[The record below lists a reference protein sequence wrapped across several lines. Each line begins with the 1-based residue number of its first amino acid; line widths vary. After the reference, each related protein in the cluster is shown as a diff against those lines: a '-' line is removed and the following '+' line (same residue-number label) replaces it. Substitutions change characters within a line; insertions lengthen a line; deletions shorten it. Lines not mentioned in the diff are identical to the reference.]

1 MLPQAKTRRLF
12 IPGYYSGYS
21 NNKMSLDIAIALAY
35 LTGRTLVPYRFR
47 LPRRFPIDESNER
60 VLEPMLVPQ
69 LFEIPVPWSDEY
81 LLKTWIAVPGAAEC
95 AWQPIHESVLCL
107 PGGPPT
113 DDERFLQFRNGR
125 RFVNT
130 FSAQQHAAPD
140 LHINTHTLGLY
151 SYFAYLGDE
160 QRRAVADL
168 MRRVRPKQQYLDAA
182 DQVAASLGAFNA
194 VHIRRDD
201 FVHNELSRKKITRAA
216 SISGQEIV
224 ANLASRMERDDPLLI
239 CTDGSSREEIF
250 GPIQRHFRQAIFLDR
265 YMRESSSIREL
276 MAGFPPG
283 DEGVDALLAQLV
295 ASKAQVFAGTLFS
308 TFTTLIHRMRAF
320 DRQESS
326 FLYCYNDFLSPLVRY
341 ERCEFLPVDDGPF
354 SWNRIRYPISPDAFS
369 WLREWPEAAGLAAPP
384 FGGDP
389 LPAGAITLHAS
400 QAALHGSSIQ
410 QVAGDDGSV
419 MIVDWLDPGATAS
432 WELVLPAEATFAVE
446 IRYACAAD
454 TAGSSYG
461 VGVEGAGELRGQV
474 WNTGS
479 WMSLTPWLAL
489 GRLRMPA
496 GRSRMVVRALEM
508 PGYAVM
514 NLSALRLLPL

>member
-276 MAGFPPG
+276 VAGFPPG

-369 WLREWPEAAGLAAPP
+369 WLREWPEAAGLAPPP

-389 LPAGAITLHAS
+389 APAGTITLHAS
-400 QAALHGSSIQ
+400 QAAVQGSSIQ

-432 WELVLPAEATFAVE
+432 WELELPAEATFAVE